1 MKAPK
6 RATSFVL
13 ISIFFIIFFSYTAY
27 SQEFDWWEANKP
39 ETLYLTQLALADSMR
54 FLNEFEYPFIL
65 VLSND
70 ENGEYSKI
78 VSQYDKKF
86 YIRDYLKRH
95 DENPL
100 LPVNYWLLEYLGR
113 YEHVRREFAT
123 EEPPY
128 FDVRGEF
135 YIKYGK
141 PWRRF
146 EDKGGY
152 KESWFIK
159 YRSNPGIRSQTVIN
173 ENGYATKVK
182 NSKLEGLLGIGL
194 GSGIAQ
200 SAESGFKIMQ
210 NESWAYYDD
219 KNNFFVHFAKDG
231 KTWKHID
238 RLDKVM
244 VDRRGSKLRLHWVDL
259 VKERDMLG
267 GLYSMMYDEIEWM
280 EDLFKD
286 VLTLSTNQVEDAVD
300 FIMPDNAR
308 QSMLNFAPGGS
319 VDNLKTQEEYSEK
332 AYLARAV
339 PNVSTRFDELSQ
351 LDFDYNIS
359 QFRNPDGRTRIE
371 LQLLAPI
378 NDMLRQRPNVNLPD
392 SIAVEFQFL
401 ARNENFDQLFNVPLS
416 ASFEY
421 QKVLDAGLPNAVSTV
436 TFPVKPMKGDLTMQ
450 VKDPVSL
457 KMGYKK
463 VPFNVR
469 DFSGKSLAVSDIQF
483 YMQPQN
489 DLQRELLPII
499 EVGEFEVT
507 PYPYTDFASLLPITC
522 YFEIYNIMNAG
533 IISEY
538 DIDIS
543 VTRIELSLF
552 ERLKKLLR
560 KPEGYTMSLERTRQV
575 DGNDA
580 SELLE
585 FDISNL
591 RKGRYVLEVT
601 ITDKLN
607 KEITAKSSRTIKIVR
622 F

>member
-1 MKAPK
+1 MKATKGPS
-6 RATSFVL
+6 ALVL
-13 ISIFFIIFFSYTAY
+13 ISIFFITFYSYTAF
-27 SQEFDWWEANKP
+27 SQEVDWWEANKP
-39 ETLYLTQLALADSMR
+39 ETLYLTNLALADSMR
-54 FLNEFEYPFIL
+54 FLGEFEYPFLL
-65 VLSND
+65 VLNKG
-70 ENGEYSKI
+70 EKEEYSNI
-78 VSQYDKKF
+78 TSQLDRKF
-86 YIRDYLKRH
+86 FIREYLKDRN
-95 DENPL
+95 ENPL
-100 LPVNYWLLEYLGR
+100 LPVNYWLLEFIGR
-113 YEHVRREFAT
+113 YEHARQEFAA

-128 FDVRGEF
+128 FDVRGEY

-152 KESWFIK
+152 KESWFMK
-159 YRSNPGIRSQTVIN
+159 FRKTAGPRSEEIET
-173 ENGYATKVK
+173 NGYKSRVK
-182 NSKLEGLLGIGL
+182 NSKLEELLGL
-194 GSGIAQ
+194 GTGSSIARP
-200 SAESGFKIMQ
+200 AESAFRVLQ
-210 NESWAYYDD
+210 NESWSYHDE
-219 KNNFFVHFAKDG
+219 KNSFFVHFVKDG
-231 KTWKHID
+231 KTWKKID

-244 VDRRGSKLRLHWVDL
+244 MDRRGSKLRLHWIDL
-259 VKERDMLG
+259 VKEREDLG
-267 GLYSMMYDEIEWM
+267 GVYGMMYDEIQWM
-280 EDLFKD
+280 EDILK
-286 VLTLSTNQVEDAVD
+286 D
-300 FIMPDNAR
+300 FITLASDPTGPNDFELPFNVKE
-308 QSMLNFAPGGS
+308 SMLNFSPGGS
-319 VDNLKTQEEYSEK
+319 VDNLKHQGEIIEK
-332 AYLARAV
+332 AYLARAE
-339 PNVSTRFDELSQ
+339 PNVATRFEELSQ
-351 LDFDYNIS
+351 LEFDYNIS
-359 QFRNPDGRTRIE
+359 QFRNPDGRTRVE
-371 LQLLAPI
+371 LQMLAPI
-378 NDMLRQRPNVNLPD
+378 SDILDKRPHVRQPD

-401 ARNENFDQLFNVPLS
+401 ARNENFDQLFKVPLS

-421 QKVLDAGLPNAVSTV
+421 QKAIDAGLPNAVSTV
-436 TFPVKPMKGDLTMQ
+436 EFPAKPMNGDLTMQ

-463 VPFNVR
+463 VQFNVR

-489 DLQRELLPII
+489 DLQRELLPIS

-507 PYPYTDFASLLPITC
+507 PYPYTDFVSLMPVTC

-560 KPEGYTMSLERTRQV
+560 KPEGYTMSLNRTRQV

-607 KEITAKSSRTIKIVR
+607 TEITAKSSRTINIVR